1 MKKALLFVLLALVTT
16 FARANEINFT
26 NQFGTANV
34 TYAGIFSKGV
44 ELVGFNGIHAKP
56 GHSLGSVYFKTGA
69 LETGSVLGGGTFTQ
83 VSSLF
88 TITGNGH
95 AGVPKGVIFYGQ
107 FTAPIVWTL
116 LSHVGQTYNFSLTGT
131 IYGAIW
137 DGRTVTGTTTQYI
150 TLAHNQWVVDHH
162 GKIGLGGGALP
173 TPEPSTLSL
182 LGTGIVALAGVFRR
196 KMLVVR

>member
-1 MKKALLFVLLALVTT
+1 MKTLLRLTLMLMLAAILAFASTT
-16 FARANEINFT
+16 MFADNITFT

-44 ELVGFNGIHAKP
+44 ELTGFNGIHAKT

-95 AGVPKGVIFYGQ
+95 PGVPKGVIFYGQ
-107 FTAPIVWTL
+107 FSAPIVWTL
-116 LSHVGQTYNFSLTGT
+116 
-131 IYGAIW
+131 
-137 DGRTVTGTTTQYI
+137 
-150 TLAHNQWVVDHH
+150 
-162 GKIGLGGGALP
+162 
-173 TPEPSTLSL
+173 
-182 LGTGIVALAGVFRR
+182 
-196 KMLVVR
+196 